1 MTTES
6 NGFDAKAFLSQLST
20 APGVY
25 RMYGE
30 SGELLYVGK
39 ARNLK
44 KRVSSYFQKAHD
56 ARISSMVAQIRRVE
70 VTLTQTEDQAL
81 LLEANLIKDQRP
93 RYNVLY
99 RDDKSYPYLRITG
112 HRYPR
117 IAFHRGAK
125 NAQDKYF
132 GPFASAG
139 AVRESLA
146 TLQKLFLLRPCRD
159 TFFAHRQRPCLQYQ
173 IKRCSAPCT
182 ALISVE
188 DYATEVGRAQ
198 RLLQG
203 KGDELAAELSME
215 MEQASAALEYERA
228 ARLRD
233 QIAALKRVREN
244 RSFTGGARDL
254 DVIAVAPHAAAS
266 CVVVVS
272 VRNGV
277 NLGHRSHFPKHPP
290 HAAAEELL
298 ETFLGQH
305 YLEQPAPAEILV
317 SHCPEDVEFIAQA
330 LSQRA
335 QRKVT
340 VSQPRRGARVQM
352 MTTAL
357 ETAAQALAAHLAES
371 ATMDQRLLELQR
383 ALELDVVPRRLECFD
398 ISHTMGERTVASCVV
413 FDEEGPL
420 KSAYRKFN
428 VDGIQPGDDYAAIK
442 QAVMRRYARI
452 KGGEGE
458 SPDVLFIDGGQGQ
471 LNAAQEALDE
481 LGIQELRVVA
491 IAKGPTRKP
500 GLEELILPER
510 DQPLRL
516 PADSPALHLIQR
528 IRDEAHRFAIT
539 GHRARRNKARVTS
552 GLETIEGLGP
562 ARRRALL
569 TALGGLQQVK
579 RASIDELARVE
590 GISRTIAERV
600 YAYFH

>member
-1 MTTES
+1 MES
-6 NGFDAKAFLSQLST
+6 PGFDAREFLSQLTT

-30 SGELLYVGK
+30 SGDLLYVGK

-44 KRVSSYFQKAHD
+44 KRVASYFLRSGHD
-56 ARISSMVAQIRRVE
+56 ARIGAMVAQIRRVE

-99 RDDKSYPYLRITG
+99 RDDKSYPYLRFAA
-112 HRYPR
+112 HAYPR

-125 NAQDKYF
+125 ISGDKYF

-159 TFFAHRQRPCLQYQ
+159 SFFAHRQRPCLQYQ
-173 IKRCSAPCT
+173 IKRCSGPC
-182 ALISVE
+182 AGLISEE
-188 DYATEVGRAQ
+188 DYAREVSRAQ

-203 KGDELAAELSME
+203 RGDELAEELGAEMHK
-215 MEQASAALEYERA
+215 ASEALEFERA

-233 QIAALKRVREN
+233 QIAALKRIGEN
-244 RSFTGGARDL
+244 RSFTGGARDM
-254 DVIAVAPHAAAS
+254 DVIAVALHAASS
-266 CVVVVS
+266 CVAVIS
-272 VRNGV
+272 IRNGV

-290 HAAAEELL
+290 ETSAEELL
-298 ETFLGQH
+298 DTFLGQH
-305 YLEQPAPAEILV
+305 YLEQPAPAEVLV
-317 SHCPEDVEFIAQA
+317 SHCPDDADWIAEG
-330 LSQRA
+330 LSKRA
-335 QRKVT
+335 QRKVQVT
-340 VSQPRRGARVQM
+340 QPRRGVRTRM
-352 MTTAL
+352 MQLALSTAS
-357 ETAAQALAAHLAES
+357 QALAAHLAES

-398 ISHTMGERTVASCVV
+398 ISHTGGERTVASCVV
-413 FDEEGPL
+413 FNEEGPL

-428 VDGIQPGDDYAAIK
+428 VDGITPGDDYGAIK
-442 QAVMRRYARI
+442 QVVMRRYARI

-458 SPDVLFIDGGQGQ
+458 APDVLFIDGGAGQ
-471 LNAAQEALDE
+471 LHAAQEALDE
-481 LGIQELRVVA
+481 LGIQELRIVA
-491 IAKGPTRKP
+491 IAKGPARKP
-500 GLEELILPER
+500 GLEELILPDR
-510 DQPLRL
+510 DQALRL

-539 GHRARRNKARVTS
+539 GHRARRAKARVTS
-552 GLETIEGLGP
+552 GLESIEGLGP
-562 ARRRALL
+562 GRRRALL
-569 TALGGLQQVK
+569 TALGGLAQVK
-579 RASIDELARVE
+579 RASIDELARIE

>member
-1 MTTES
+1 MES
-6 NGFDAKAFLSQLST
+6 PGFDARTFLSQLST

-30 SGELLYVGK
+30 AGELLYVGK

-44 KRVSSYFQKAHD
+44 KRVASYFSKAHD
-56 ARISSMVAQIRRVE
+56 TRITAMVAQIRRVE

-99 RDDKSYPYLRITG
+99 RDDKSYPYLRFAA
-112 HRYPR
+112 HAYPR

-125 NAQDKYF
+125 NAADRYF

-159 TFFAHRQRPCLQYQ
+159 SFFAHRQRPCLQYQ
-173 IKRCSAPCT
+173 IKRCSGPCVG
-182 ALISVE
+182 LISE
-188 DYATEVGRAQ
+188 ADYAREINRAQ

-203 KGDELAAELSME
+203 RGDELADELGAE
-215 MEQASAALEYERA
+215 MEKASGALEFERA

-244 RSFTGGARDL
+244 RSFTGGARDM
-254 DVIAVAPHAAAS
+254 DVVAVAHHAASS
-266 CVVVVS
+266 CVAVIS
-272 VRNGV
+272 IRNSV
-277 NLGHRSHFPKHPP
+277 NLGHRSHFPKHPTHTP
-290 HAAAEELL
+290 PEELL
-298 ETFLGQH
+298 ESFLGQH
-305 YLEQPAPAEILV
+305 YLEQPAPAEVLV
-317 SHCPEDVEFIAQA
+317 SHCPEDADWIAEA
-330 LSQRA
+330 LSKRA
-335 QRKVT
+335 QRKVQVT
-340 VSQPRRGARVQM
+340 QPRRGARTRM
-352 MTTAL
+352 MEMAL
-357 ETAAQALAAHLAES
+357 STAAQALAAHLAES

-413 FDEEGPL
+413 FDDGGPL

-428 VDGIQPGDDYAAIK
+428 VDGIAPGDDYGAIK
-442 QAVMRRYARI
+442 QVVMRRYARI

-458 SPDVLFIDGGQGQ
+458 SPDVLFIDGGLGQ
-471 LNAAQEALDE
+471 LHAAQEALDE
-481 LGIQELRVVA
+481 LGIQELRIVA
-491 IAKGPTRKP
+491 IAKGPSRKP

-510 DQPLRL
+510 KEPLRL

-539 GHRARRNKARVTS
+539 GHRARRAKARVTS

-569 TALGGLQQVK
+569 TTLGGLAQVK
-579 RASIDELARVE
+579 RATVDELARIE
-590 GISRTIAERV
+590 GISRTLAERV

>member
-1 MTTES
+1 MES
-6 NGFDAKAFLSQLST
+6 PGFDAREFLSQLTT

-30 SGELLYVGK
+30 GGDLLYVGK

-44 KRVSSYFQKAHD
+44 KRVSSYFTKAHD
-56 ARISSMVAQIRRVE
+56 ARIGAMVAQIRRVE

-99 RDDKSYPYLRITG
+99 RDDKSYPYLRFTS
-112 HRYPR
+112 HAYPR

-125 NAQDKYF
+125 ASSDRYF

-173 IKRCSAPCT
+173 IKRCSGPC
-182 ALISVE
+182 AGLVSEE
-188 DYATEVGRAQ
+188 DYARDVGRAQ

-203 KGDELAAELSME
+203 RGDELAEELGVE
-215 MEQASAALEYERA
+215 MQNASEALEFERA

-233 QIAALKRVREN
+233 QIAALKRIREN

-254 DVIAVAPHAAAS
+254 DVIAVASHAASS
-266 CVVVVS
+266 CVAVIS
-272 VRNGV
+272 IRGAV
-277 NLGHRSHFPKHPP
+277 NLGHRSHFPKHPTGVSP
-290 HAAAEELL
+290 EELL

-317 SHCPEDVEFIAQA
+317 SHLPEDADWIAEA
-330 LSQRA
+330 LSRHA
-335 QRKVT
+335 QRRV
-340 VSQPRRGARVQM
+340 QLARPLRGARTRM
-352 MTTAL
+352 MEMAL

-371 ATMDQRLLELQR
+371 ATMDQRLIELQR

-398 ISHTMGERTVASCVV
+398 ISHTGGERTVASCVV
-413 FDEEGPL
+413 FDEDGPL
-420 KSAYRKFN
+420 KNAYRKFN
-428 VDGIQPGDDYAAIK
+428 IDGITPGDDYAAIK
-442 QAVMRRYARI
+442 QVVMRRYARI

-458 SPDVLFIDGGQGQ
+458 APDVLFIDGGQGQ
-471 LNAAQEALDE
+471 LAAAQEALDE
-481 LGIQELRVVA
+481 LGIQELRVVG

-510 DQPLRL
+510 DDSLRL
-516 PADSPALHLIQR
+516 PPDSPALHLIQR

-539 GHRARRNKARVTS
+539 GHRARRAKARITS

-569 TALGGLQQVK
+569 TTLGGLAQVK

-590 GISRTIAERV
+590 GISRTLAERV
-600 YAYFH
+600 YAFFH